1 MRFLLINPPLEN
13 LDSGRISA
21 FPLGLAYIGR
31 VILDRGHEA
40 EILDIQLNK
49 YDKELVENT
58 IKNLKVDVIGI
69 TGLVT
74 TFNYLCWLTETI
86 KKYHPKIP
94 IIVGGAL
101 ATSSPKILLENTR
114 ADILVI
120 DEGEKIAARLID
132 FFEARKEKISDIKGI
147 WYKND
152 DGGIFANSPEERI
165 ENLDSINLPAWQL
178 FDMEKYLVLPVPL
191 LDLEW
196 RKKKRWIFVS
206 TSRGCPFNCAFCSR
220 VFGRKTYLRTAKN
233 IILEIKA
240 LVDNHN
246 IGHINFCDDLFM
258 IDKTRVLEL
267 CELIKKLNKKITW
280 NATARVDAIDEPLL
294 KKMKEAG
301 CISLCF
307 GVESASQKILDK
319 MQKNITPQM
328 AEKAI
333 FLTKKAGI
341 YPHCTFM
348 IGMPG
353 ENEETLEETV
363 KFIKETDIFPQGFSY
378 TTPLP
383 ASKLYEET
391 LERGLIKDELE
402 YLKKINGNFINHF
415 VINVSGLTDFKLINS
430 KQKYESQLRR
440 HFILRH
446 PFWAIK
452 RLFQHLLFYG
462 LKETLKRLK
471 KSTFR

>member
-13 LDSGRISA
+13 LDSNRISA
-21 FPLGLAYIGR
+21 FPLGLAYISR
-31 VILDRGHEA
+31 VILDKGHEV

-49 YDKELVENT
+49 YRKEFVERT
-58 IKNLKVDVIGI
+58 IKNLKADAIGI
-69 TGLVT
+69 TGLIT
-74 TFNYLCWLTETI
+74 TFNFLCWLTKII

-101 ATSSPKILLENTR
+101 ATSSPKILLENTK
-114 ADILVI
+114 ADILAI
-120 DEGEKIAARLID
+120 DEGEKIVARLID
-132 FFEARKEKISDIKGI
+132 FFEKKKEKISDIKGI
-147 WYKND
+147 WYKNEN
-152 DGGIFANSPEERI
+152 GGIFANPLEERI

-178 FDMEKYLVLPVPL
+178 FDMKKYLALPVPL

-196 RKKKRWIFVS
+196 RKKKGWIFVS
-206 TSRGCPFNCAFCSR
+206 TSRGCPFNCTFCSR

-233 IILEIKA
+233 IVLEIKA
-240 LVDNHN
+240 LIEQYD
-246 IGHINFCDDLFM
+246 IEHINFCDDLFM
-258 IDKTRVLEL
+258 IDKARVLGL
-267 CELIKKLNKKITW
+267 CELIKKLEKKITW
-280 NATARVDAIDEPLL
+280 NATARVDAIDESLL

-307 GVESASQKILDK
+307 GIESGSQKILDK
-319 MQKNITPQM
+319 MQKNITP
-328 AEKAI
+328 AVAKKAI

-348 IGMPG
+348 IGIPG
-353 ENEETLEETV
+353 ENEKTLKETV

-391 LERGLIKDELE
+391 RERGLIKDELE
-402 YLKKINGNFINHF
+402 YLKKVNGNFINHF
-415 VINVSGLTDFKLINS
+415 VINVSELTDFKLINL

-440 HFILRH
+440 NFILRH

-452 RLFQHLLFYG
+452 RFCQHLFFYG
-462 LKETLKRLK
+462 PKETLQRLR
-471 KSTFR
+471 KSTFS